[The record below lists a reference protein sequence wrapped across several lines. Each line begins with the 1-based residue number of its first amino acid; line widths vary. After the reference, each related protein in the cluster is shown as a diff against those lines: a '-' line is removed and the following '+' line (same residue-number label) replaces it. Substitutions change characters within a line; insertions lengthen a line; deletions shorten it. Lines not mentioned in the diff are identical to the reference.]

1 MFVLWSLERI
11 MPFRRLI
18 LSNFAI
24 VGVFTELLVP
34 ATWKRGCTIDLIKF
48 INEIAQKNAGN
59 VLIELLNMHSLF
71 MNKMVFCSIYNIS
84 RFAFWRLPD
93 ISYIL

>member
-1 MFVLWSLERI
+1 

-18 LSNFAI
+18 LTNFAI

-48 INEIAQKNAGN
+48 INEIAQKMQG
-59 VLIELLNMHSLF
+59 MF
-71 MNKMVFCSIYNIS
+71 
-84 RFAFWRLPD
+84 
-93 ISYIL
+93 